1 MNQFQVVY
9 PLPNIQWCQL
19 CHILCDFC
27 VFLHCFCFILF
38 IYLFSFFSFFHFF
51 LVFTCKYILA
61 LKKAKDE
68 SALSLICSC
77 TVNGLI
83 PLYTY
88 FNHFSNPFL
97 GSSATGKI
105 FV

>member
-1 MNQFQVVY
+1 MSAKF
-9 PLPNIQWCQL
+9 PRGG
-19 CHILCDFC
+19 
-27 VFLHCFCFILF
+27 
-38 IYLFSFFSFFHFF
+38 SRTFFSQKSM
-51 LVFTCKYILA
+51 T
-61 LKKAKDE
+61 LKKAKAE
-68 SALSLICSC
+68 SALSLIYSC

-105 FV
+105 FVYIYVEILSLTVQNFILFVLELAFAFRLHQRYTD